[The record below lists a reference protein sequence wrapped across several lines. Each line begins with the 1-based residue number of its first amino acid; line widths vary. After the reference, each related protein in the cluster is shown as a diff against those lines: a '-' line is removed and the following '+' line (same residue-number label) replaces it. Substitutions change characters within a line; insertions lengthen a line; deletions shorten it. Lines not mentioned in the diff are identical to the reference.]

1 MRRHLIFGVGLLL
14 AGTSLALAQTASG
27 VIRGTVQDTT
37 RAVISDVHV
46 TLADEGRNQRRDQ
59 TTNGEGFFEFR
70 ALPFGAYRLEFER
83 PGFKKQVITDVGLE
97 VAQIETLS
105 VTLQVGSLAESIGV
119 KADRG
124 LLEASD
130 GVVII
135 LSAQGCIGLI
145 QRGISGIGR
154 LTQCRHYS

>member
-1 MRRHLIFGVGLLL
+1 MLNETAHNAVWGGSLRRYLIFAVALHL
-14 AGTSLALAQTASG
+14 AGTSLALAQTASA
-27 VIRGTVQDTT
+27 VIRGTVQDASG
-37 RAVISDVHV
+37 AVIADVQV
-46 TLADEGRNQRRDQ
+46 TLVDEGRNQRRDQ

-97 VAQIETLS
+97 VAQIETLN

-124 LLEASD
+124 LADASAAE
-130 GVVII
+130 
-135 LSAQGCIGLI
+135 LSQVLCHK
-145 QRGISGIGR
+145 
-154 LTQCRHYS
+154 T